1 MRELYAIAN
10 RLMGKNIEAKYCPS
24 SHYWAK
30 YPELYGRAYGIKP
43 EILDHEV
50 NKFSQC
56 DNTHAREV
64 YGWQPQVDIETGL
77 GRVIEA
83 ETRMLAGLEK

>member
-1 MRELYAIAN
+1 MSERIGDGAFRQIAVV
-10 RLMGKNIEAKYCPS
+10 KKPEYV
-24 SHYWAK
+24 AK
-30 YPELYGRAYGIKP
+30 YPELYGGAYGIKP

-56 DNTHAREV
+56 DNTHAREA

-77 GRVIEA
+77 SRVIEA
-83 ETRMLAGLEK
+83 ETKMLAEKDKK

>member
-1 MRELYAIAN
+1 MCGVALVNSAPPRPCLPCG
-10 RLMGKNIEAKYCPS
+10 R
-24 SHYWAK
+24 AK
-30 YPELYGRAYGIKP
+30 YPELYGGAYGIKP

>member
-1 MRELYAIAN
+1 MTGVQTCALPIF
-10 RLMGKNIEAKYCPS
+10 
-24 SHYWAK
+24 
-30 YPELYGRAYGIKP
+30 
-43 EILDHEV
+43 

>member
-1 MRELYAIAN
+1 MFAPCC
-10 RLMGKNIEAKYCPS
+10 GKTGACPAWRS
-24 SHYWAK
+24 A
-30 YPELYGRAYGIKP
+30 

-83 ETRMLAGLEK
+83 ETRMLEGLEK

>member
-1 MRELYAIAN
+1 MARRYQV
-10 RLMGKNIEAKYCPS
+10 
-24 SHYWAK
+24 
-30 YPELYGRAYGIKP
+30 YGAYGIKP